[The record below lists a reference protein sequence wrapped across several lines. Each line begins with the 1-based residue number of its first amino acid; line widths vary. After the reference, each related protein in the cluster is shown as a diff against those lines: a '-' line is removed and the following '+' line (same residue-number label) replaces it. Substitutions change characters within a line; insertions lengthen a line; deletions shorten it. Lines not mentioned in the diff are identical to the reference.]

1 MKKNTV
7 VGGVIVGLLG
17 TLPVQAQESTDQT
30 IVVQATRVEKD
41 IKDVPQSIDVV
52 TSDDIET
59 NRYQTV
65 ADAIKSIPNM
75 VLTATPGDYH
85 YIQVRGLPRN
95 LEQNNVPVYVDG
107 VPQTSLYG
115 LNLRLSDVE
124 SIEFLRGPQGN
135 IYGSNARDGIIV
147 ITTKKPSNEPSASVK
162 FGRANYNEKSAQLI
176 ASSGVGKNDISAKV
190 AIDHLKRDGF
200 VDNTYLGKTIDEK
213 TQNNIAFSLNWT
225 PETDWS
231 ASLYLDY
238 GRTDGGAYPYV
249 PDNPET
255 DRGDDLKA
263 AMDVENIFEQKSK
276 GAALS
281 IGWNMS
287 PQWAL
292 NSVTGYRSIE
302 SFGRFDEYLSVTLP
316 DSKSFDTWINE
327 KDYFQELRLT
337 STPGE
342 LPVDWII
349 GAAYQRSTEDNR
361 NRLFSNAL
369 NLDKSKISGEFSRDT
384 YTAYVDALWRF
395 LPTWSLNLGGRYTKE
410 NYEINSEFYSPEQTQ
425 GRYSTDYGKFLPKL
439 AISKELGDNHTI
451 YSSYGKGLLSGGA
464 SWIAEE
470 TTMLGERLGYGKTY
484 APEMSEVIEVGYK
497 SYWLDR
503 RVMTNINL
511 FDARVKNYQY
521 SYPDPT
527 TYATRIASIQEIRS
541 RGVEGSIS
549 ALLTDVW
556 QAVLRFGFNDA
567 QVTEVD
573 GYSGASMSSGTRVPN
588 APKHNVNIETTYSA
602 HISDDWVFT
611 PTLSVGHYGQ
621 VALDARGKKFQD
633 SYVIVKSNFE
643 FKYRDDY
650 SIRLWGDN
658 LTDERYKT
666 FSYPGLSTYGDPLR
680 FGVDLEAKF

>member
-7 VGGVIVGLLG
+7 VGGVILGLLG
-17 TLPVQAQESTDQT
+17 TLPVQAQESTDHT

-41 IKDVPQSIDVV
+41 IKDVSQSIDVV

-75 VLTATPGDYH
+75 VLTTTAGDYH

-95 LEQNNVPVYVDG
+95 LEQNNVPIYIDD

-147 ITTKKPSNEPSASVK
+147 ITTKKPSDEPSASVK
-162 FGRANYNEKSAQLI
+162 FGRANYNEKSAQLM

-238 GRTDGGAYPYV
+238 GRIDGGAYPYV

-263 AMDVENIFEQKSK
+263 AMEVENIFDQKSK
-276 GAALS
+276 GAALR

-302 SFGRFDEYLSVTLP
+302 SYGRFDLDLSVSPLLTSMSQ
-316 DSKSFDTWINE
+316 DAWINE

-342 LPVDWII
+342 LPVD
-349 GAAYQRSTEDNR
+349 
-361 NRLFSNAL
+361 
-369 NLDKSKISGEFSRDT
+369 
-384 YTAYVDALWRF
+384 
-395 LPTWSLNLGGRYTKE
+395 
-410 NYEINSEFYSPEQTQ
+410 
-425 GRYSTDYGKFLPKL
+425 
-439 AISKELGDNHTI
+439 
-451 YSSYGKGLLSGGA
+451 
-464 SWIAEE
+464 
-470 TTMLGERLGYGKTY
+470 
-484 APEMSEVIEVGYK
+484 
-497 SYWLDR
+497 
-503 RVMTNINL
+503 
-511 FDARVKNYQY
+511 
-521 SYPDPT
+521 
-527 TYATRIASIQEIRS
+527 
-541 RGVEGSIS
+541 
-549 ALLTDVW
+549 
-556 QAVLRFGFNDA
+556 
-567 QVTEVD
+567 
-573 GYSGASMSSGTRVPN
+573 
-588 APKHNVNIETTYSA
+588 
-602 HISDDWVFT
+602 
-611 PTLSVGHYGQ
+611 
-621 VALDARGKKFQD
+621 
-633 SYVIVKSNFE
+633 
-643 FKYRDDY
+643 
-650 SIRLWGDN
+650 
-658 LTDERYKT
+658 
-666 FSYPGLSTYGDPLR
+666 
-680 FGVDLEAKF
+680 